1 MYLTPTTCQSHH
13 AFGRLRSSYADFV
26 VITINYYNLETLNDE
41 LRTKTEQD
49 LFLFHVNIR
58 SVIKNENELIEN
70 ISAMRFPPEIIA
82 VTETKLQASRLF
94 YSKLKGY
101 ICIRAD
107 SLTCAGGVA
116 FLIKSTLNY
125 QIRDD
130 LRIFVPACENLWI
143 EINHPDK
150 KGIVVRIVDRLP
162 QHDYS
167 EFEEAFQENILKI
180 NKKIFSK

>member
-94 YSKLKGY
+94 HSKLKGY

-116 FLIKSTLNY
+116 FL
-125 QIRDD
+125 
-130 LRIFVPACENLWI
+130 NL
-143 EINHPDK
+143 H
-150 KGIVVRIVDRLP
+150 
-162 QHDYS
+162 
-167 EFEEAFQENILKI
+167 
-180 NKKIFSK
+180 